1 MEDMSAIRLQNVCK
15 QFGDLRIV
23 KDVSLDL
30 PAGSLTVFLGPS
42 GCGKTTTLRMLAGLE
57 SVTSGH
63 VFIGE
68 ADVTDT
74 DPRDRNIAMVFQNY
88 ALYPHKTVAENMAF
102 GLRMRR
108 VDSAE
113 IERRVKTASELLG
126 LSSLLGRRPRQLS
139 GGQMQRVALGR
150 ALVRDAEVFLLD
162 EPLSNLDAKL
172 RVQMR
177 EEIYKLQ
184 RRIGKS
190 MVYVTHDQIEAMT
203 LADQIAIMRD
213 GQVQQLGTPL
223 EIFDAPN
230 NQYVATFIG
239 TPEMNILS
247 MVRDGDRLIAASVSA
262 PLCGLKLPVGAGV
275 KLNVGIRP
283 DHVQLCSDQ
292 RDAAAWLDVDVCEQ
306 LGTTTLLSGR
316 LGDQSFR
323 ALFPRTVV
331 KPGDRLPIRLPSQH
345 FHFFDPATGARLV
358 MA

>member
-1 MEDMSAIRLQNVCK
+1 MSAIRLENVCK

-30 PAGSLTVFLGPS
+30 PAGSLTVLLGPS

-57 SVTSGH
+57 SVTSGSI
-63 VFIGE
+63 FIG
-68 ADVTDT
+68 DVNVTDL
-74 DPRDRNIAMVFQNY
+74 DPRNRNIAMVFQNY

-108 VDSAE
+108 VDRAE
-113 IERRVKTASELLG
+113 IERRIKTASEILG
-126 LSSLLGRRPRQLS
+126 LSDLLGRRPRQLS

-184 RRIGKS
+184 RRIAKS

-213 GQVQQLGTPL
+213 GEVQQIGTPL
-223 EIFDAPN
+223 EIFDSPI

-247 MVRDGDRLIAASVSA
+247 VVRDGDRLFAASVNA
-262 PLCGLKLPVGAGV
+262 PLQGLPLPIGDRV

-283 DHVQLCSDQ
+283 DHVKLCSEDS
-292 RDAAAWLDVDVCEQ
+292 DASAWMEVDVCEQ
-306 LGTTTLLSGR
+306 LGTATLLSGR

-323 ALFPRTVV
+323 ALFPRTQV
-331 KPGDRLPIRLPSQH
+331 KTGDRVPIRLPSQH
-345 FHFFDPATGARLV
+345 FHFFDPTTGARLIK
-358 MA
+358 A